1 MKEDGVWRTINGAR
15 VFIRNGE
22 TPMDAFIRQKSKK
35 KKTIYEDNENEESTI
50 GTYEVYKNG
59 YKCNIEVKQF
69 NNGKNKMYAV
79 DNPFKGFEWSTNFYK
94 TEDAVKKFLSKH
106 NATKRR

>member
-1 MKEDGVWRTINGAR
+1 MDEGRWITINGAH
-15 VFIRNGE
+15 VFVKDGQN
-22 TPMDAFIRQKSKK
+22 PMDAFIKQESKK
-35 KKTIYEDNENEESTI
+35 KKTGYKDNKTEESTV

-79 DNPFKGFEWSTNFYK
+79 DNPFKGFEWGTNFYK

-106 NATKRR
+106 NAIKRRV

>member
-1 MKEDGVWRTINGAR
+1 MNQDRWVTLKDGRKVYISTNKYMNEKIKNGVKA
-15 VFIRNGE
+15 
-22 TPMDAFIRQKSKK
+22 KK
-35 KKTIYEDNENEESTI
+35 QNEESTV

-69 NNGKNKMYAV
+69 NNGKSKMYAV
-79 DNPFKGFEWSTNFYK
+79 DNPFKGFEWGTNFYK

-106 NATKRR
+106 NATKRRV